1 MTYLINNK
9 KIRIKK
15 CYIHDYFINNKS
27 GVEYITTF
35 FQTGETILIDIWN
48 TNEYRYFKSKS
59 NILRDGSFDYQ
70 TTEILYD
77 NENISWTE
85 LLIRIQNDF
94 TKLPNYG
101 NLLIEQCEYTAKSI
115 IQL

>member
-9 KIRIKK
+9 KIRIEKR
-15 CYIHDYFINNKS
+15 YIHDYFVDNKC

-35 FQTGETILIDIWN
+35 LQTGEIILINIWN

-59 NILRDGSFDYQ
+59 NVLRDGSLDYQ

-77 NENISWTE
+77 NENISLTE

-115 IQL
+115 M